1 MLFQA
6 KECRC
11 FNIGTIVARPQSVSA
26 VLSVS
31 MWNVFSPNLARR
43 WKVDGGGE
51 WRTAVC
57 RRGNNR
63 YLEKLSKTCVVTVV
77 RGGRGYLADIYVIVM
92 APRII
97 GFISL
102 QPTVSPHTHRHPRF
116 YTSYIF
122 KSGQLQS
129 INKLT
134 NTEWPT
140 WMTLGPSLN
149 TVHNFTHHLECCQ
162 FLQILGFFRI

>member
-1 MLFQA
+1 M
-6 KECRC
+6 
-11 FNIGTIVARPQSVSA
+11 
-26 VLSVS
+26 
-31 MWNVFSPNLARR
+31 
-43 WKVDGGGE
+43 DGGGE

-116 YTSYIF
+116 YTSYIS
-122 KSGQLQS
+122 KVG
-129 INKLT
+129 NCNVLT
-134 NTEWPT
+134 N
-140 WMTLGPSLN
+140 
-149 TVHNFTHHLECCQ
+149 
-162 FLQILGFFRI
+162 LQTRNDQH

>member
-1 MLFQA
+1 M
-6 KECRC
+6 
-11 FNIGTIVARPQSVSA
+11 
-26 VLSVS
+26 
-31 MWNVFSPNLARR
+31 
-43 WKVDGGGE
+43 DGGGE

-102 QPTVSPHTHRHPRF
+102 HYS
-116 YTSYIF
+116 
-122 KSGQLQS
+122 LQS
-129 INKLT
+129 LRTHTDILDFILRIFSKVDNYKVLTKLQT
-134 NTEWPT
+134 RNDQH
-140 WMTLGPSLN
+140 G
-149 TVHNFTHHLECCQ
+149 
-162 FLQILGFFRI
+162 